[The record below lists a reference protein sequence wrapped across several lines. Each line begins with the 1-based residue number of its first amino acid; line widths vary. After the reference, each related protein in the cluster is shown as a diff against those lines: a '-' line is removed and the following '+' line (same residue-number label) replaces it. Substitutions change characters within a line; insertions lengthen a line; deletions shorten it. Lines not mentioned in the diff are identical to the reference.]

1 MEPSMSSTALSKTIS
16 YATPKTSVHLT
27 PAPRKLKH
35 RCTCS
40 AAAMLVF
47 TYELFIVVVT
57 PGHHGLVSGHTVLSW
72 LLFIRSRH
80 IRNRGGSEL
89 RIPSHA

>member
-1 MEPSMSSTALSKTIS
+1 
-16 YATPKTSVHLT
+16 
-27 PAPRKLKH
+27 
-35 RCTCS
+35 
-40 AAAMLVF
+40 MLVF